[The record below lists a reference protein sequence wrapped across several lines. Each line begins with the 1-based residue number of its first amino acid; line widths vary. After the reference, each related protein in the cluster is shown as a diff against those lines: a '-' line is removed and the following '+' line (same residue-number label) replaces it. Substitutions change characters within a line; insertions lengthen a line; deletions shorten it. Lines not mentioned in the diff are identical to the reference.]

1 MDVVLRFE
9 LDELTTLII
18 GVIALFGSYIRQ
30 NIPFLRRID
39 MPNAVVGAMVVA
51 VAVLLLQ
58 LLFGFDV
65 VFGSR
70 LKDALLLIFFT
81 TIGLSAKL
89 AALKKRGKP
98 FLILCA
104 VTIVALVLQNLSGPR
119 SPRYGAPI
127 RLMAC

>member
-1 MDVVLRFE
+1 MDTMLRFE

-18 GVIALFGSYIRQ
+18 GVIALFVGGYIRQ
-30 NIPFLRRID
+30 SIPFLRRID

-58 LLFGFDV
+58 LIFGFDV

-89 AALKKRGKP
+89 AALKSGGKP
-98 FLILCA
+98 LLILCA
-104 VTIVALVLQNLSGPR
+104 VTVIALILQNLSGAALATLW
-119 SPRYGAPI
+119 GAH
-127 RLMAC
+127 